1 MRTRGRQPRW
11 HVLATVTAA
20 LLLVTACGTG
30 DVEITVGPEAAL
42 ADTGDTEDD
51 GPADDDAADGPDAG
65 RDGRSSA
72 SDDEEGREV
81 AASATEAADPEPA
94 TATASV
100 DGELEVRFLD
110 VGQGDATLLVHPEAA
125 VLIDTG
131 RHQASDVVPA
141 VRAAGVDT
149 LDLVIVTHPHAD
161 HLGQFDQVL
170 DQLTVHEVWW
180 SGSTTTT
187 QTFDRALAALE
198 RSEAAYEEP
207 RAGDTAL
214 LGPLELEVVNPPAG
228 TGLGDLHDANLAIRV
243 TYGAVRLL
251 FTGDAEAPTE
261 TRMVARSAATLD
273 ADILQLG
280 HHGSSTSTTAGF
292 LAAVDP
298 AVAVYSAS
306 STNPYGHP
314 HAEVLDRLRA
324 AGVDV
329 YGTAVHG
336 TVTVTTDGRTWSVA
350 TARQGTPTPGG
361 SSSSGANS
369 SSGSSGSSASSP
381 RPSPTPSPTAS
392 AAPASEACAPGQ
404 VDVNTASHDELQR
417 IIHIGPDR
425 AQQIPGLRPFGD
437 VRQLDRISG
446 IGPAR
451 LDDILA
457 QGVACAS

>member
-1 MRTRGRQPRW
+1 VRTRGRQPRW
-11 HVLATVTAA
+11 QLLATAA
-20 LLLVTACGTG
+20 ACLLLVTGCGAG
-30 DVEITVGPEAAL
+30 EVEITVGPEAAV
-42 ADTGDTEDD
+42 ASTEDV
-51 GPADDDAADGPDAG
+51 GPAEDGALDADRDAAPDDGSADRDAG
-65 RDGRSSA
+65 DEDPAVEASTSA
-72 SDDEEGREV
+72 PAV
-81 AASATEAADPEPA
+81 EPG
-94 TATASV
+94 TATASSS
-100 DGELEVRFLD
+100 GELEVRFLD
-110 VGQGDATLLVHPEAA
+110 VGQGDATLLVHPEAV

-198 RSEAAYEEP
+198 RSDAAYEEP
-207 RAGDTAL
+207 RAGDTAV

-228 TGLGDLHDANLAIRV
+228 TGLADLHDANLALRV
-243 TYGAVRLL
+243 TFGAVRLL
-251 FTGDAEAPTE
+251 FTGDAEAATE
-261 TRMVARSAATLD
+261 ARMVSRSAATLD

-280 HHGSSTSTTAGF
+280 HHGSATSTTGGF

-298 AVAVYSAS
+298 AVAIYSAS
-306 STNPYGHP
+306 TTNPYGHP
-314 HAEVLDRLRA
+314 HAEVLDRLTA
-324 AGVDV
+324 TGVDV

-336 TVTVTTDGRTWSVA
+336 TVTVTTDGRTLSVA
-350 TARQGTPTPGG
+350 TARAGTPTPGG
-361 SSSSGANS
+361 TGPDGSSSNS
-369 SSGSSGSSASSP
+369 RSTSTSRSTQT
-381 RPSPTPSPTAS
+381 PSPSPSPTAS
-392 AAPASEACAPGQ
+392 APASEACAPGQ
-404 VDVNTASHDELQR
+404 VDVNTASAEELQR

-425 AQQIPGLRPFGD
+425 AQQVPGLRPFST